1 MSSAPYGFYAGLAM
15 AAGTLL
21 LNSIPWVAV
30 FLLTQYIG
38 LSLHVLKDRDTCTRV
53 QKRISRSSHIA
64 DGGKNYGY
72 SVGWGYI
79 ASISITNTDNGTT
92 YDCWIL
98 CTATAF
104 KALTEDVPVAAS
116 STASTASATMTIY
129 QRLGPFWGPWFKK
142 RTIPVESWAPRAEQ
156 VTILD
161 AIQAH
166 QVAKRHTVC
175 YIHGP
180 PGSGKSMIGL
190 MLTERLKGSYCN
202 TLKPWQPGDALGS
215 LHNEVEPTAEAPLIV
230 AFDEVDGVLV
240 RLHTGAILPH
250 KSFPTEIIDKASWNQ
265 FLDNIH
271 RGMFPHL
278 IVVMTSNRGP
288 EFVRALCPSYL
299 REGRVDMVFELKKV
313 AQDALSADA

>member
-38 LSLHVLKDRDTCTRV
+38 LSLHVLKDRDTCIRV
-53 QKRISRSSHIA
+53 QKRLTRSSHIA

-72 SVGWGYI
+72 SVGWGFI
-79 ASISITNTDNGTT
+79 ASISVTSTDNGIT

-98 CTATAF
+98 CTAAAF
-104 KALTEDVPVAAS
+104 KALTEDVSSSSSSSSSAS
-116 STASTASATMTIY
+116 MTIY
-129 QRLGPFWGPWFKK
+129 QRLGPLWNPWFKK

-166 QVAKRHTVC
+166 QMAKRHTVC

-190 MLTERLKGSYCN
+190 MLAERLKGSYCN

-240 RLHTGAILPH
+240 RVHTGAILPH
-250 KSFPTEIIDKASWNQ
+250 KNFTTEIIDKASWNQ
-265 FLDNIH
+265 FFDNIH

-299 REGRVDMVFELKKV
+299 REGRVDIVFELNKV